1 MDLYAENIL
10 DHYRSPRGKQPL
22 AEASV
27 THGEKN
33 LSCGDALTL
42 RLRIED
48 GVIRDLGWEGA
59 GCAISQAGMS
69 MLAEE
74 LAGKTVTEA
83 AEISPASM
91 MKLLGVPIGPRRMK
105 CALLSLHTLKNTL
118 LAAKGLPPQL
128 WRETVGE
135 EEN

>member
-10 DHYRSPRGKQPL
+10 DHYRSPRGKRPLSQPDI
-22 AEASV
+22 

-33 LSCGDALTL
+33 HSCGDAVTIQLK
-42 RLRIED
+42 IQD
-48 GVIRDLGWEGA
+48 GVIEEMGWEGT

-74 LAGKTVTEA
+74 LEKKPVADAEA
-83 AEISPASM
+83 MEAKQMLEM
-91 MKLLGVPIGPRRMK
+91 LGVPIGPRRMK
-105 CALLSLHTLKNTL
+105 CALLSLHTLKNAL
-118 LAAKGLPPQL
+118 RASKGQPSQL

-135 EEN
+135 DED